1 MGLFNKSR
9 KLERYTNS
17 NGDVVYGPSVHMV
30 KIYPGN
36 KKELNNE
43 ISSLKRNL
51 NDIQRQMTAVNR
63 GITSSKRSY
72 DTSSAANARVKDYS
86 SLLKERKKIIYSLAQ
101 LGVNVIPESLSGTK
115 IEYRESA
122 EEGGIK
128 MYTDEQI
135 NQMRLSVYEA
145 AEDGSISENLKNYL
159 LLTIESTIEDYNTYV
174 NNQAKYDLWEEEAR
188 ENYKTAKL
196 HLYESFDEGYINEDQ
211 LCTMIESLG
220 DEDSYVDKEVAS
232 KKEKDLEA
240 DTNKEAEVS
249 DDITEESARE
259 LVASL
264 TELYIEA
271 CKDGDEGAKCKIKKD
286 IEKIKSKVKGGA
298 KVTGEKLSDVKEKLK
313 DAAKKLSKKDKDQL
327 KMIKNRESGGTA
339 DDSDDLKDEKPILDD
354 KTAKETKESA
364 APIDFEG
371 CISNKKLSEFGEE
384 ALTTEAYA
392 NLTDFE
398 KERMKSFFESL
409 Q

>member
-1 MGLFNKSR
+1 MGVFNKSS

-17 NGDVVYGPSVHMV
+17 NGDVVYGPSMHLV
-30 KIYPGN
+30 KIYPGT

-43 ISSLKRNL
+43 ISGLKRNL

-72 DTSSAANARVKDYS
+72 DDCIAADARVKDYS
-86 SLLKERKKIIYSLAQ
+86 SLLKERKKIIRSLAQ

-145 AEDGSISENLKNYL
+145 AEDGSISDNLKNYL

-188 ENYKTAKL
+188 ENYNTAKL

-211 LCTMIESLG
+211 LSIMIESLG
-220 DEDSYVDKEVAS
+220 DEESYVDKEVSA
-232 KKEKDLEA
+232 KKEKDLDA
-240 DTNKEAEVS
+240 DTDTESEVS
-249 DDITEESARE
+249 DDITEESARD
-259 LVASL
+259 LINSL
-264 TELYIEA
+264 TALYIEA
-271 CKDGDEGAKCKIKKD
+271 CKDGDDDMKCKIKKD
-286 IEKIKSKVKGGA
+286 IEKIKSKVKGGT
-298 KVTGEKLSDVKEKLK
+298 KVAGEKLSDVKEKLK
-313 DAAKKLSKKDKDQL
+313 DAAKKLSKKDKEQL
-327 KMIKNRESGGTA
+327 KMIKNRESGGKA
-339 DDSDDLKDEKPILDD
+339 EDSDDLKGEEPILDD
-354 KTAKETKESA
+354 STAKETKESA
-364 APIDFEG
+364 EPIDFKG
-371 CISNKKLSEFGEE
+371 CISNEKLSEFGKE
-384 ALTTEAYA
+384 ALTTEAYE